1 MSTSL
6 RFSTLAILFVFFC
19 FAESSAG
26 NCLKYGH
33 ACWGAHGKRSGS
45 RDTPFRDDPAT
56 KDIVIPK
63 WFLSKMMQDPMD
75 LHYMHN
81 REQEPSFKQHP
92 EQLFSG
98 NDADAD
104 AFKALESYDGFDDGL
119 SSDGDFDDSFGKK
132 ESSFNS
138 KKPSKLIL
146 KKRST

>member
-1 MSTSL
+1 MLHIKYTVKANVNRNKQQVEKL
-6 RFSTLAILFVFFC
+6 LLINCTLIAFS
-19 FAESSAG
+19 
-26 NCLKYGH
+26 
-33 ACWGAHGKRSGS
+33 AHGKRSGS

-104 AFKALESYDGFDDGL
+104 AFKAYVITL
-119 SSDGDFDDSFGKK
+119 S
-132 ESSFNS
+132 
-138 KKPSKLIL
+138 
-146 KKRST
+146 